1 MRTAIDTRVQAVNCV
16 FRLVNTGWG
25 FFGVVM
31 TGRGKVAATFLPQ
44 QEKQVR
50 RMIMAHFPGAA
61 EHTTIA
67 DGFCEQV
74 RDYFSGRKVAWKV
87 EIDWRDA
94 TGFRRK
100 ALEACRQIPFGST
113 ASYADLARAAG
124 SPGAARAVG
133 SAMAT
138 NPLPLIVPCHRV
150 LRSDGSLGGFSSP
163 QGPPQKQRML
173 KLENPAFG
181 LRTEPRSAPRRR
193 TLDAIAT
200 CTLRRTNPIPT
211 A

>member
-1 MRTAIDTRVQAVNCV
+1 MRPAMNAKRPAAESA

-31 TGRGKVAATFLPQ
+31 SEQGKVAATFLPQ
-44 QEKQVR
+44 PEKQVR
-50 RMIMAHFPGAA
+50 RLIASHFPAASEAAIGADA
-61 EHTTIA
+61 
-67 DGFCEQV
+67 FCEQV

-100 ALEACRQIPFGST
+100 VLEACRQIPFGST

-163 QGPPQKQRML
+163 QGPSQKERML
-173 KLENPAFG
+173 LLENHSFG
-181 LRTEPRSAPRRR
+181 LVGEPRSAPRTRVR
-193 TLDAIAT
+193 LPQRDTQERSRL
-200 CTLRRTNPIPT
+200 IPS